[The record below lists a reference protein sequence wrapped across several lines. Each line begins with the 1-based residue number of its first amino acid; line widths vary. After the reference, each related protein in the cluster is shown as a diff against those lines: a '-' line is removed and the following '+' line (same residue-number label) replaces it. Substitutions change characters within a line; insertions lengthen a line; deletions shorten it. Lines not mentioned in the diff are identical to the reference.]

1 MYTYGV
7 CTSLQLKYLT
17 FTLHIICLSATC
29 ALCNQDDKL
38 LPIQL
43 TYCMAEKIYMKTRD
57 F

>member
-7 CTSLQLKYLT
+7 CTGLQLKYLT

-38 LPIQL
+38 LPRQL
-43 TYCMAEKIYMKTRD
+43 TYCMAEKIYMMTRD